1 MWFNEIMNV
10 FQQIAIS
17 TAPVDRGRTT
27 EVARNPL
34 IVGEKVCPL
43 YDNCGCFVLIF

>member
-17 TAPVDRGRTT
+17 TESVDRVRAA

-43 YDNCGCFVLIF
+43 YDNG